1 MTRFIHVN
9 ASVSTAYPLSRLAI
23 PAQIDSETTVD
34 SGGQLGERATAQV
47 SQGCLETDR
56 DSSLDP
62 V

>member
-23 PAQIDSETTVD
+23 LGQIDSETTAD
-34 SGGQLGERATAQV
+34 SGGQLEEHARAQILV
-47 SQGCLETDR
+47 RGGL
-56 DSSLDP
+56 